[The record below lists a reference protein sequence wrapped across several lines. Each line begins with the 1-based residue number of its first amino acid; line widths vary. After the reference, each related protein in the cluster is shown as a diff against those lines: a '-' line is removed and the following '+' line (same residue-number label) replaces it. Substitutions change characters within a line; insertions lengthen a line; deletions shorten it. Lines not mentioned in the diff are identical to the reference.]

1 MTLSTL
7 RVSVSPISMKY
18 VLIKYKFITTLKYD
32 IYDYFKQLVPTNG
45 FTQCNDYQL

>member
-18 VLIKYKFITTLKYD
+18 VQMKYEFITTLQYD
-32 IYDYFKQLVPTNG
+32 IYDYCKRLVPTEG